1 MDQTF
6 FSSARGGG
14 LQKRPEEEEEEEVVI
29 IISLP
34 RPLHTHT
41 HSVHIYK
48 EKNHHFSLFN
58 KKKSGRR
65 VRVKEF
71 QIIYRIYVWISF
83 LERKGTC

>member
-34 RPLHTHT
+34 RPLHIHT

-48 EKNHHFSLFN
+48 EKT
-58 KKKSGRR
+58 
-65 VRVKEF
+65 
-71 QIIYRIYVWISF
+71 IIF
-83 LERKGTC
+83 LCSTKRKVGGG